1 MLHSHSYCSK
11 QKNVITSKV
20 CFCIQGSRLY
30 GRYDGTGKVWWRI
43 IAIFARVLSIMR
55 WESCSAG
62 GEWECAPWQDRC
74 AGKIPNDLLAFLMS
88 FGIFRFIFL
97 GILSVLPQH
106 DLGFCLD
113 HLQEEEKC
121 LFRMWSCSV
130 VLFCLQNFWPVW
142 MVLGVWTISTQFGNL
157 SRSYC
162 HDLGLFPNH
171 QMVPLKAEKNRQVV
185 FCGFP
190 YFGLH
195 VK

>member
-20 CFCIQGSRLY
+20 CFCIQDSRLY
-30 GRYDGTGKVWWRI
+30 GRYDETGKVWWRI

-62 GEWECAPWQDRC
+62 GEWEVCT
-74 AGKIPNDLLAFLMS
+74 LARSVCRQNTKWFV
-88 FGIFRFIFL
+88 GIFDVLGYFLVHFL

-113 HLQEEEKC
+113 HLQEEKC
-121 LFRMWSCSV
+121 LFWMWSCSV
-130 VLFCLQNFWPVW
+130 VLFCLQNFWLVW
-142 MVLGVWTISTQFGNL
+142 MVSGVWTISTRFGIW
-157 SRSYC
+157 SRSSC

-171 QMVPLKAEKNRQVV
+171 QMVPRRPKGPQTRSWGPEGPLN
-185 FCGFP
+185 F
-190 YFGLH
+190 
-195 VK
+195 